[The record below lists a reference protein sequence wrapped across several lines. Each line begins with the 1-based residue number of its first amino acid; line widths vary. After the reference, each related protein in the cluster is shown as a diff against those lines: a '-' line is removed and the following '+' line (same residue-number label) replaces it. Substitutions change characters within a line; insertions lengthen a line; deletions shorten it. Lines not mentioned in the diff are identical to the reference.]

1 MKKQL
6 GLLLLSL
13 FTSMGFALSQ
23 EVAPES
29 FWGIAAG
36 IRSQNFQDELVTQTK
51 YSGGLLYFMINM
63 EKNKAN
69 TWRKFN
75 FEGAVGSMKS
85 KEFDSPGG
93 PLRYLQPAVSSYWN
107 EISYS
112 HLFQLQTDS
121 KGVLFVGP
129 GVSHIIA
136 VRYSPRWDN
145 SQINYEFTGNLQAEG
160 RYLRDFGLWGKNMK
174 ASFTLKLP
182 IVGYMARP
190 GYSAVPEF
198 LDHEKEFTASL
209 FDNTTVSWLGN
220 FPRIQFDNYVEFPI
234 ASGNKIQ
241 VIYNWEY
248 YSYQNPE
255 PVHTAAHT
263 IGVNFL
269 MKTK

>member
-1 MKKQL
+1 MKKYL
-6 GLLLLSL
+6 PLILLCFL
-13 FTSMGFALSQ
+13 FSIDLAQAQDSQ
-23 EVAPES
+23 KET
-29 FWGIAAG
+29 FWGMAVG

-75 FEGAVGSMKS
+75 FEAAVGSMKS
-85 KEFDSPGG
+85 KAFEIGQVPS
-93 PLRYLQPAVSSYWN
+93 RYLQPSISSYWN
-107 EISYS
+107 ELSYS
-112 HLFQLQTDS
+112 YLFQLKSDDRS
-121 KGVLFVGP
+121 AIYVGP
-129 GVSHIIA
+129 GLSNVIS

-160 RYLRDFGLWGKNMK
+160 RYLRNFDLWGKAMK

-182 IVGYMARP
+182 LIGYISRP

-198 LDHEKEFTASL
+198 LDHEKNFVSSL
-209 FDNTTVSWLGN
+209 FDNTSVSWLGN

-234 ASGNKIQ
+234 ASGNKMQ
-241 VIYNWEY
+241 VVYNWEY
-248 YSYQNPE
+248 YSYQNPV
-255 PVHTAAHT
+255 PVHAAAHT

>member
-1 MKKQL
+1 M
-6 GLLLLSL
+6 
-13 FTSMGFALSQ
+13 A
-23 EVAPES
+23 V
-29 FWGIAAG
+29 G

-75 FEGAVGSMKS
+75 FEAAVGSMKS
-85 KEFDSPGG
+85 KAFEIGQVPS
-93 PLRYLQPAVSSYWN
+93 RYLQPSISSYWN
-107 EISYS
+107 ELSYS
-112 HLFQLQTDS
+112 YLFQLKSDDKS
-121 KGVLFVGP
+121 AIYVGS
-129 GVSHIIA
+129 GLSNVIS

-160 RYLRDFGLWGKNMK
+160 RYLRNFDLWGKAMK

-182 IVGYMARP
+182 LIGYISRP

-198 LDHEKEFTASL
+198 LDHEKDFVSSL
-209 FDNTTVSWLGN
+209 FDNTSVSWLGN

-234 ASGNKIQ
+234 ASGNKMQ
-241 VIYNWEY
+241 VVYNWEY
-248 YSYQNPE
+248 YSYQNPV
-255 PVHTAAHT
+255 PVHAAAHT